1 MLYIIPNKF
10 DERYVGG
17 KSFVCF
23 LYLIL
28 MALRASSSSYHINK
42 ARNWIAK
49 PMLVKL
55 TISKKKLLL
64 AMTEVVLILR

>member
-1 MLYIIPNKF
+1 
-10 DERYVGG
+10 
-17 KSFVCF
+17 
-23 LYLIL
+23 

-55 TISKKKLLL
+55 TIRKKKLLL
-64 AMTEVVLILR
+64 VMMEVVLILSEKIFLNIQLHVQNIWYCDLISTDTVGF